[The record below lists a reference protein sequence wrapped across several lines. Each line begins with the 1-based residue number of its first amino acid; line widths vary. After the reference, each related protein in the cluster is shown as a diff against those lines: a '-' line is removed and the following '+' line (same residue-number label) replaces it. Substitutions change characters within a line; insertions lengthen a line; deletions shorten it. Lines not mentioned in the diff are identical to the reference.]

1 MLLKQINVAA
11 MPRVS
16 NPVEHASSIRQI
28 GGPK

>member
-16 NPVEHASSIRQI
+16 NPMAYAPSIRQI